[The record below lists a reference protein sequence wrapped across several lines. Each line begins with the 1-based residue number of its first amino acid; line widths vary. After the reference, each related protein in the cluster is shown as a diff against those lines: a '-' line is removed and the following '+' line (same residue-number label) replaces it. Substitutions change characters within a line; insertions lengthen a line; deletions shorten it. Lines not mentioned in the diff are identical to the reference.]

1 MPARAVPSNFRYRLC
16 RSKAEMGRKRRNLP
30 APRPGPSEPVA
41 LSGYRI
47 VWVFVLF
54 DLPVG
59 TKKERK
65 AATKF
70 RHALLDLG
78 FEMTQ
83 FSVYLKF
90 CAGKEQGEALARQV
104 EGAMAPSGKVHLVQ
118 ITDKQ
123 YENIRTYRGKKR
135 EPAPKTPTSLRFF
148 SGWSPLYPSS
158 DERKRP

>member
-1 MPARAVPSNFRYRLC
+1 MASARSPRQDRDTAEPST
-16 RSKAEMGRKRRNLP
+16 
-30 APRPGPSEPVA
+30 A

-47 VWVFVLF
+47 MWVFVLF

-65 AATKF
+65 AATRF

-78 FEMTQ
+78 FEMSQ

-90 CAGKEQGEALARQV
+90 TAGKEQAEAVERQV
-104 EGAMAPSGKVHLVQ
+104 EMAMPTSGKVHVVQ

-123 YENIRTYRGKKR
+123 YENIRTYRGRKR
-135 EPAPKTPTSLRFF
+135 EPSPKNPNQLALF
-148 SGWSPLYPSS
+148 
-158 DERKRP
+158 

>member
-1 MPARAVPSNFRYRLC
+1 MPSPP
-16 RSKAEMGRKRRNLP
+16 LP
-30 APRPGPSEPVA
+30 GLSEPVA

-65 AATKF
+65 AATRF

-90 CAGKEQGEALARQV
+90 CAGKEQAEALERHV
-104 EGAMAPSGKVHLVQ
+104 EAGMPVSGKVHLVQ

-123 YENIRTYRGKKR
+123 YENIRTYRGRKR
-135 EPAPKTPTSLRFF
+135 EPSPKNPNQFALF
-148 SGWSPLYPSS
+148 
-158 DERKRP
+158 

>member
-1 MPARAVPSNFRYRLC
+1 MPSAQSPNQGRDT
-16 RSKAEMGRKRRNLP
+16 AE
-30 APRPGPSEPVA
+30 EPTA

-47 VWVFVLF
+47 MWVFVLF

-65 AATKF
+65 AATRF

-78 FEMTQ
+78 FEMSQ

-90 CAGKEQGEALARQV
+90 TAGKEQAEALERKV
-104 EGAMAPSGKVHLVQ
+104 EAAMPSSGKVHLVQ

-123 YENIRTYRGKKR
+123 YENIRTYRGRKR
-135 EPAPKTPTSLRFF
+135 EPSPKNPNQLALF
-148 SGWSPLYPSS
+148 
-158 DERKRP
+158 

>member
-1 MPARAVPSNFRYRLC
+1 MW
-16 RSKAEMGRKRRNLP
+16 
-30 APRPGPSEPVA
+30 
-41 LSGYRI
+41 I
-47 VWVFVLF
+47 FVLF

-78 FEMTQ
+78 FEMSQ

-90 CAGKEQGEALARQV
+90 TAGKEQAEALERQV
-104 EGAMAPSGKVHLVQ
+104 EAAMPLSGKVHVVQ

-135 EPAPKTPTSLRFF
+135 EPSPKNPNQLALF
-148 SGWSPLYPSS
+148 
-158 DERKRP
+158 